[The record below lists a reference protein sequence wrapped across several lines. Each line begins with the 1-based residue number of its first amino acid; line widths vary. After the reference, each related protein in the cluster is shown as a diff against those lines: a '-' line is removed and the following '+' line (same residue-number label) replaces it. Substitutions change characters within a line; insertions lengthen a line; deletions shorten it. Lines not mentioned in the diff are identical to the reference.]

1 MVFKPTINQE
11 VLSLTATDTKQSV
24 TLASSYAQLII
35 SCVGTS
41 PNNAIR
47 VSINGSPV
55 TVTGT
60 AGFLVLSTMPLML
73 DHHQINTI
81 DYIRDSGA
89 GSDVAF
95 SLIGMWH

>member
-47 VSINGSPV
+47 VSIN
-55 TVTGT
+55 